1 MTQQEFEQH
10 RQTWIKEWSDKWRLL
25 DIDFETYMVMKGM
38 APDEYKSMNEASWNK
53 NEMNDGTIIDDCLD
67 EWNESFI

>member
-25 DIDFETYMVMKGM
+25 DIDFEMYMMMKGM
-38 APDEYKSMNEASWNK
+38 APEEYRTMNEASWGK
-53 NEMNDGTIIDDCLD
+53 NELIDDEWD
-67 EWNESFI
+67 ETFI

>member
-25 DIDFETYMVMKGM
+25 DIDFEMYMIMKGM
-38 APDEYKSMNEASWNK
+38 APDEYRSMNEASWK
-53 NEMNDGTIIDDCLD
+53 TSELNDDDWSERL
-67 EWNESFI
+67 

>member
-10 RQTWIKEWSDKWRLL
+10 RQTWIREWNDKWRLL

-38 APDEYKSMNEASWNK
+38 AHDEYRAMNEESWKIN
-53 NEMNDGTIIDDCLD
+53 NDSSDI
-67 EWNESFI
+67 F